1 MSGPNLLLTRQNI
14 HPQEEEWQL
23 IEETNDANFDLQ
35 FGYFLY
41 PSNFNIKA
49 QNFYKGKIIKRAVQ
63 PEFFSEFFSAEKKT
77 KKGKLLQPD
86 KQKYLASVKKL
97 QEHIQRGD
105 IYEINYCVCF
115 EIQETEVNP
124 FETFLK
130 LHSISEAPQ
139 ACLAY
144 FDGYWIICSSPERFI
159 KRTGEDLITQPIKG
173 TARRSKDLKEDN
185 KLKMELSQSLKEKT
199 ENIMIVDVA
208 RNDLSKIAEKG
219 TVKVDELCGIYSFNQ
234 VHQMISTIR
243 CKTDKDYTI
252 EHIFDATFPMASMT
266 GAPKIRAM
274 QLIHEYES
282 FNRGFYSGS
291 IGVIDKQNNFDF
303 NVVIRSIIYDEKNKS
318 ATVAVGSAITALSD
332 AEKEWEECQIK
343 AAAMLSVLQN

>member
-23 IEETNDANFDLQ
+23 IEETNDANFDSQ

-41 PSNFNIKA
+41 PSSLNVKA
-49 QNFYKGKIIKRAVQ
+49 QNFYNGKIIKRAVQ
-63 PEFFSEFFSAEKKT
+63 PEFFSEFFSSEKKT
-77 KKGKLLQPD
+77 KKGKLLKPD

-105 IYEINYCVCF
+105 IYEINYCVCY

-130 LHSISEAPQ
+130 LNSISEAPQ

-144 FDGYWIICSSPERFI
+144 FDDCWIICSSPERFI
-159 KRTGEDLITQPIKG
+159 KRIGEDLSTQPIKG
-173 TARRSKDLKEDN
+173 TARRSKDLKEDD
-185 KLKMELSQSLKEKT
+185 KLKMELSQSLKERT
-199 ENIMIVDVA
+199 ENVMIVDVA
-208 RNDLSKIAEKG
+208 RNDISRIAEKG
-219 TVKVDELCGIYSFNQ
+219 TVKVEELCGIYSFKQ

-243 CKTDKDYTI
+243 CKTGKDYTI
-252 EHIFDATFPMASMT
+252 EQIFDATFPMASMT

-318 ATVAVGSAITALSD
+318 ATIAVGSAITALSD